1 MLDAPLSP
9 AQEAGQAIR
18 RMSSLRRW
26 SGVQRF
32 YRALLHRGSGATVA
46 RLTNLTI
53 SVWDHAERFR

>member
-26 SGVQRF
+26 MEVRRF
-32 YRALLHRGSGATVA
+32 YRAIFGGHAYA
-46 RLTNLTI
+46 AIAQLTTLTFA
-53 SVWDHAERFR
+53 VWDHPEAFR